1 MLVTRNNLTDRSCR
15 WTIGENGT
23 VQNESLVSKR
33 TIGDEDGGAGSDT
46 EGDDG
51 TEMVVDGAEVVVETT

>member
-1 MLVTRNNLTDRSCR
+1 M
-15 WTIGENGT
+15 
-23 VQNESLVSKR
+23 SKR